1 MGTPSAM
8 STSPLLG
15 RGRGEALSPWE
26 GLGESPTIM
35 FDILIKDILPIFV
48 IMALGYAAGKRG
60 VFTAANAQIFN
71 KLVLTYALPAAL
83 FVSIVK
89 ADRAMLFDDAK
100 LLIISLVVLVGLFLL
115 SYLSTY
121 KIFKHTK
128 SEAAVSALI
137 TGSPTIGFLGFAVL
151 EPIYGSTAATG
162 LVVAIVSIVVNAV
175 SIPIGMALLN
185 AGSSGASKAQDGAKK
200 GNPVLEA
207 LKAPVCWAPILAV
220 ILVLCGIKF
229 PTILDPNFE
238 LIAKANSGVA
248 VFAAGLTLSGM
259 KFQLDKEVIYNTCFK
274 LLLMPAVLLIVGLI
288 FKMDPTKLQM
298 MVLAG
303 ALPPAFS
310 GIIIG
315 SRYQQYVRTGTSTLA
330 FSIFMFVITAP
341 LWIWITRLVS

>member
-1 MGTPSAM
+1 
-8 STSPLLG
+8 
-15 RGRGEALSPWE
+15 
-26 GLGESPTIM
+26 M

-89 ADRAMLFDDAK
+89 ADRTMLFDDGK

-151 EPIYGSTAATG
+151 EPIYGSNASTG

-185 AGSSGASKAQDGAKK
+185 AGSSGAGKAQDSAKK

-220 ILVLCGIKF
+220 ILVLFGIKF
-229 PTILDPNFE
+229 PTSLDPIFE

-330 FSIFMFVITAP
+330 FSIFMFVLAAP
-341 LWIWITRLVS
+341 LWIWITRMVA

>member
-1 MGTPSAM
+1 
-8 STSPLLG
+8 
-15 RGRGEALSPWE
+15 
-26 GLGESPTIM
+26 M

-89 ADRAMLFDDAK
+89 ADRTMLFDDGK

-185 AGSSGASKAQDGAKK
+185 AGSSGAGKAQDGAKK

-220 ILVLCGIKF
+220 ILVLFGIKF
-229 PTILDPNFE
+229 PAILDPNFE

-330 FSIFMFVITAP
+330 FSIFMFVLAAP
-341 LWIWITRLVS
+341 LWIWITRMVA

>member
-1 MGTPSAM
+1 
-8 STSPLLG
+8 
-15 RGRGEALSPWE
+15 
-26 GLGESPTIM
+26 M
-35 FDILIKDILPIFV
+35 FSILIKDILPIFV

-89 ADRAMLFDDAK
+89 ADRTMLFDDGK

-185 AGSSGASKAQDGAKK
+185 AGSSGAGKEQDGAKK

-341 LWIWITRLVS
+341 LWIWITRLVA

>member
-1 MGTPSAM
+1 
-8 STSPLLG
+8 
-15 RGRGEALSPWE
+15 
-26 GLGESPTIM
+26 M

-89 ADRAMLFDDAK
+89 ADRTMLFDDGK

-151 EPIYGSTAATG
+151 EPIYGSNASTG

-185 AGSSGASKAQDGAKK
+185 AGSSGAGKAQDSAKK

-330 FSIFMFVITAP
+330 FSIFMFVLAAP
-341 LWIWITRLVS
+341 LWIWITRMVA

>member
-1 MGTPSAM
+1 
-8 STSPLLG
+8 
-15 RGRGEALSPWE
+15 
-26 GLGESPTIM
+26 M

-89 ADRAMLFDDAK
+89 ADRTMLFADGK
-100 LLIISLVVLVGLFLL
+100 LLVISLVILVGLFLL

-121 KIFKHTK
+121 KLFKHTK

-185 AGSSGASKAQDGAKK
+185 AGQASTPKADGSAAPKK
-200 GNPVLEA
+200 GHPVLDA

-330 FSIFMFVITAP
+330 FSILMFVLTAP
-341 LWIWITRLVS
+341 LWIWITRMVA

>member
-1 MGTPSAM
+1 
-8 STSPLLG
+8 
-15 RGRGEALSPWE
+15 
-26 GLGESPTIM
+26 M
-35 FDILIKDILPIFV
+35 FSILIKDILPIFV

-89 ADRAMLFDDAK
+89 ADRTMLFDDGK

-185 AGSSGASKAQDGAKK
+185 AGSSGTGKVQDGAKK

-341 LWIWITRLVS
+341 LWIWITRLVA